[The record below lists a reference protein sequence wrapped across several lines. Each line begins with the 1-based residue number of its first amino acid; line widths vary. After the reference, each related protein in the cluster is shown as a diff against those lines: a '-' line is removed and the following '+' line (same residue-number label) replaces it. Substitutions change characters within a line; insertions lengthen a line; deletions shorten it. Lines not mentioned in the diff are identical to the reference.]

1 MSVSVFK
8 QLLQETSSKLSDMT
22 FLIERRLWQIAF
34 FLPSSNHFETLEGFR
49 DIPQDFPRSKFFFFW
64 KKTNKLFQQKSTFRK
79 QITLLWLDLA

>member
-49 DIPQDFPRSKFFFFW
+49 DIPQDFSPVKILFFS
-64 KKTNKLFQQKSTFRK
+64 NKLFQQKRTFRK